1 MAQHGGKTKV
11 LIDTD
16 IGDDIDDAFALA
28 FCLGSPEFDIL
39 GVTVVYGDVETRA
52 KIARKLCQSWGRADI
67 PVRMG
72 FERPMAHDWF
82 PGTAPEVPSQ
92 RRVVANEP
100 PLEDAPRNAAE
111 FIAETV
117 RAHPGEVTILTL
129 GAMTNVA
136 AALRADPALA
146 SRIKAVHSQAGAI
159 PPIPPT
165 HFDWNICY
173 DVAAAQ
179 AIARS
184 GVLWTTIGAG
194 VCGANA
200 PGRSEFDALEAS
212 GLPSAALLLD
222 LVVHMKRYKLGQDPS
237 VRTIRDVRSAS
248 ICDVMVPAALL
259 WPEPMALQR
268 GWMDVTDRG
277 LPQPRLDPA
286 GPHRWATRRLADG
299 SFRGELLRRLLSAP
313 SARQAAP

>member
-1 MAQHGGKTKV
+1 MAPGDGKIKILV
-11 LIDTD
+11 DTD

-52 KIARKLCQSWGRADI
+52 KIARKLCQSWGRGDI

-72 FERPMAHDWF
+72 FERPLGYDWF

-92 RRVVANEP
+92 GGVVASDP
-100 PLEDAPRNAAE
+100 PLADSRRNAAE

-117 RAHPGEVTILTL
+117 RQHPGEVTILTL

-136 AALRADPALA
+136 AALCADPGLA
-146 SRIKAVHSQAGAI
+146 TRIKAVYSQAGGI

-184 GVLWTTIGAG
+184 GVPWTTIGAG

-200 PGRSEFDALEAS
+200 PGRAEFDALEAS
-212 GLPSAALLLD
+212 GLPSARLLLD

-237 VRTIRDVRSAS
+237 VRTVKDVHSAS

-259 WPEPMALQR
+259 RPEPMDLQR
-268 GWMDVTDRG
+268 GWTDISDRG
-277 LPQPRLDPA
+277 LPQPRPDPS
-286 GPHRWATRRLADG
+286 GPHSWAARRLADG
-299 SFRGELLRRLLSAP
+299 SFRGELLRRLLSARD
-313 SARQAAP
+313 ARSAAP